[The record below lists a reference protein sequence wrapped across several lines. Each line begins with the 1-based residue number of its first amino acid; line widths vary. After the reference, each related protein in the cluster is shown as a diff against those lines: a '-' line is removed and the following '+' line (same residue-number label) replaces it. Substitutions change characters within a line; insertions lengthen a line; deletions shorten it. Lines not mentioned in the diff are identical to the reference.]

1 MANRAERRRQQRQMQ
16 ATARANQG
24 LTKAQSAMVK
34 GMSKKDIDDMARAME
49 NANAGGFTGMMRR
62 EQEKFLRT
70 VEAHEQVRKIIE
82 HNGITAQDLDDA
94 REAGRQEGFKQA
106 AEPIIK
112 CCYAG
117 IIIALHDE
125 FGFGENRC
133 YRAIK
138 AVDEKIIWALNHSE
152 LCDEVLEKTGLRLDL
167 DEPFSRVSKSEKE
180 PTP

>member
-1 MANRAERRRQQRQMQ
+1 MANRAERRRQMREQAKAAKVNTGGLTQMQ
-16 ATARANQG
+16 ME
-24 LTKAQSAMVK
+24 SAVS
-34 GMSKKDIDDMARAME
+34 MSKNEIKRME
-49 NANAGGFTGMMRR
+49 REIQKMQAGGFTGMLQRD
-62 EQEKFLRT
+62 QENFLRK
-70 VEAHEQVRKIIE
+70 VEAREQVRKIIE

-117 IIIALHDE
+117 IILALHDE

-133 YRAIK
+133 FRAIK

-152 LCDEVLEKTGLRLDL
+152 LCDEVLEKTGLVLDL
-167 DEPFSRVSKSEKE
+167 DEPFSRVTKKEKE
-180 PTP
+180 

>member
-1 MANRAERRRQQRQMQ
+1 MANRAERRRMLRQQEAISKLKKGM
-16 ATARANQG
+16 
-24 LTKAQSAMVK
+24 TKAEAAMFN
-34 GMSKKDIDDMARAME
+34 GMSKKDIDDMASIIE
-49 NANAGGFTGMMRR
+49 NTNAGGFTGMMRK
-62 EQEKFLRT
+62 EQEKFRRT
-70 VEAHEQVRKIIE
+70 VEAHERVRKIIE

-94 REAGRQEGFKQA
+94 REEGRQEGFKQA

-117 IIIALHDE
+117 IILALHDE

-167 DEPFSRVSKSEKE
+167 DEPFSRVTKE
-180 PTP
+180 

>member
-1 MANRAERRRQQRQMQ
+1 MANRAERRRQM
-16 ATARANQG
+16 RAHAASEQLKT
-24 LTKAQSAMVK
+24 LTPAVE
-34 GMSKKDIDDMARAME
+34 MSKEELKQIERE
-49 NANAGGFTGMMRR
+49 IKNIQAGRGSYTGMMAESQEAFRR
-62 EQEKFLRT
+62 KM
-70 VEAHEQVRKIIE
+70 EARDQVRKIIE

-117 IIIALHDE
+117 IILALHDE
-125 FGFGENRC
+125 FSFGENRA

-152 LCDEVLEKTGLRLDL
+152 LCDEVLEKTGLELML
-167 DEPFSRVSKSEKE
+167 DEPFDRVQKKEK
-180 PTP
+180 